1 MVNPWFCRMK
11 RARTDFKEY
20 MDAFDDEL
28 KAFKI
33 RVKGRAEARIEKA
46 MKEAE
51 EVCCFLEGRWRRVGF
66 VAGVGFRFLSHAKW

>member
-1 MVNPWFCRMK
+1 MK

-20 MDAFDDEL
+20 MDAFNEEL
-28 KAFKI
+28 TAFKI

-51 EVCCFLEGRWRRVGF
+51 EVSTVKRIITPL
-66 VAGVGFRFLSHAKW
+66 